1 MVNLKELL
9 GLSDAQWTIA
19 NVFHSN
25 SLERIAKAIES
36 KTRFVHY
43 TNADTAM
50 KLIKNKEVW
59 LRKSTNM
66 NDSMEVEHGFN
77 CLAASYR
84 KHKSTFAPTFEA
96 LYPGI
101 CIRIEKY
108 FEDWLPTYRT
118 GTFIACVSE
127 HDNNENQ
134 MGRLS
139 MWRAYGGNAG
149 VAIVMNGEVFHRPV
163 SSDALKGYTSPVDYL
178 DMNGFDF
185 EFVKLISA
193 ISSNIDL
200 LSSIGEE
207 AFFYSVT
214 HAFRYATICTKHP
227 GFLEEREWR
236 VIYSPAI
243 EKSDIILE
251 TIESIA
257 GVPQKVCKLPLA
269 NKPELGLYG
278 LELPQLIDRIIIG
291 PCHYPDEICEAFVH
305 LLQDAGIENADSKV
319 VVSDIPLRQSR

>member
-163 SSDALKGYTSPVDYL
+163 SSDALKAYTSPVDYL

-200 LSSIGEE
+200 L
-207 AFFYSVT
+207 
-214 HAFRYATICTKHP
+214 
-227 GFLEEREWR
+227 RE
-236 VIYSPAI
+236 
-243 EKSDIILE
+243 
-251 TIESIA
+251 
-257 GVPQKVCKLPLA
+257 PL
-269 NKPELGLYG
+269 NNS
-278 LELPQLIDRIIIG
+278 
-291 PCHYPDEICEAFVH
+291 
-305 LLQDAGIENADSKV
+305 GI
-319 VVSDIPLRQSR
+319 